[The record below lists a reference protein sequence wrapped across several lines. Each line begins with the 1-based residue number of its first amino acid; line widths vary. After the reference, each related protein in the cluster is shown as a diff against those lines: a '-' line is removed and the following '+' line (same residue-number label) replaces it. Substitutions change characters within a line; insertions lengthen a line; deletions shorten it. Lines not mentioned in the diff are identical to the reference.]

1 MLLTFIPS
9 SFFIIGK
16 SDPDGTKAGDAVDLN
31 VVKRLNDFFYGH
43 FRKEGVYSND
53 DMILFLKPFIGREEA
68 VLQLILLLYQN
79 GEESTYDVERIM
91 NAFPAGKEDEMHAY
105 VQIQLDKKKEEA
117 AIAEKAAITTTTAAN
132 LVHAPTA
139 ITTTSTTIDAPT
151 FWGAEAGTAVVP
163 DRWGRDDLSM
173 SSSLFEDIAKPH
185 AADDNDT
192 VVDLVVDHK
201 LTVHNKNKE
210 HVQNRIEA
218 DHEKEAS
225 VEEKAGNKL
234 SRVTHTR
241 QTSKSKVLEN

>member
-9 SFFIIGK
+9 SLFIIGK
-16 SDPDGTKAGDAVDLN
+16 SDPDGIKAGDAVDMN
-31 VVKRLNDFFYGH
+31 VVKRLTDFFDGH

-53 DMILFLKPFIGREEA
+53 AMIAFLKPFIGREEA
-68 VLQLILLLYQN
+68 VLQLTLLLYQN
-79 GEESTYDVERIM
+79 GEESTTDVERIM
-91 NAFPAGKEDEMHAY
+91 NAFPKGKENEMHQY

-132 LVHAPTA
+132 LVHVPTA
-139 ITTTSTTIDAPT
+139 ITTTSTTIGAPT

-163 DRWGRDDLSM
+163 DGWGHDDLSM

-192 VVDLVVDHK
+192 VVDLVVDHE
-201 LTVHNKNKE
+201 LAVHNKNKE

-225 VEEKAGNKL
+225 VKEKAGNKL
-234 SRVTHTR
+234 SRITR
-241 QTSKSKVLEN
+241 QTSKRKVLEN